1 MSDQPHTAGNTVNT
15 VLGPVPADELG
26 IIATHEALLSVY
38 PGAEHAPDVIIDRAE
53 IFDVLKEKL
62 QDFKA
67 HGGGTIV
74 DAIGMY
80 HGRDV
85 SLYEALAKATGVHI
99 VASTGMG
106 PERMLGG
113 YFLTPQTNPPTP
125 WPAEKFEKLFTAEV
139 LEGMVRPRIDRRGP
153 AGMVV
158 ALADRG
164 GMTPTEEGLFRGAAR
179 TAKTTGVPM
188 SIRFG
193 ANAVADLDVAL
204 DEGLAA
210 DRIIVGGVDRVDA
223 FEAGAALEV
232 AKKGAFV
239 GIDHVG
245 LNDSSDYITDDQR
258 AQLILELIE
267 AGYGQQIILSTSAIG
282 VAKGH
287 EPYDLPYAHVIA
299 TFLPFAKSKG
309 LTDEAATQIL
319 EHNPR
324 VLLAG
329 ASAN

>member
-1 MSDQPHTAGNTVNT
+1 MSDQPNTAGTTVNT
-15 VLGPVPADELG
+15 VLGPVSADDLG

-38 PGAEHAPDVIIDRAE
+38 PGAQHAPDVTIDRAE
-53 IFDVLKEKL
+53 IFDILKAKL
-62 QDFKA
+62 NDFKA
-67 HGGGTIV
+67 NGGGTIV
-74 DAIGMY
+74 DATGMY
-80 HGRDV
+80 HGRDA
-85 SLYEALAKATGVHI
+85 SMYESLAKATGVNI

-125 WPAEKFEKLFTAEV
+125 WPAEKFETLFTAEV
-139 LEGMVRPRIDRRGP
+139 VDGMVRPRIDRRGP
-153 AGMVV
+153 AGLVV
-158 ALADRG
+158 ALADRE

-179 TAKTTGVPM
+179 TAKTTGIAM

-193 ANAVADLDVAL
+193 KDAVSDLDVAL
-204 DEGLAA
+204 SEGLDAN
-210 DRIIVGGVDRVDA
+210 RILVGGLDRVDA

-245 LNDSSDYITDDQR
+245 LNDSTDYITDEQR
-258 AQLILELIE
+258 AKLIVELVE
-267 AGYGQQIILSTSAIG
+267 AGYAQQIILSSSAIG

-287 EPYDLPYAHVIA
+287 TPYDLPYAHVIT
-299 TFLPFAKSKG
+299 TFLPFAKAQG
-309 LTDEAATQIL
+309 LSDDAATQIL

-324 VLLAG
+324 ALLAG
-329 ASAN
+329 ISAN